1 MFTGIIESVEKIKSF
16 NKKDK
21 DFELEIAYNH
31 LVFDDISLGD
41 SISVNGICLTVKK
54 FNSKFLQ
61 FDISNET
68 IKRTAV
74 LKQNQ
79 LVNLERSLKFNGK
92 ISGHFVSGHIDGV
105 GRILDISQKDSC
117 VEWSIEAPKYLLK
130 FIAEKG
136 SITINGVSL
145 TINTV
150 IKNKFSINLIPFT
163 LQETCFHKFEKGDMV
178 NIEIDMLAR
187 YTETLLKNNR

>member
-1 MFTGIIESVEKIKSF
+1 MFTGIIETVEKIKSL
-16 NKKDK
+16 NKRGK
-21 DFELEIAYNH
+21 DFELEVAYNH
-31 LVFDDISLGD
+31 LVLDDISLGD
-41 SISVNGICLTVKK
+41 SISINGICLTVKK
-54 FNSKFLQ
+54 FDSKYLQ

-68 IKRTAV
+68 IKRTAI
-74 LKQNQ
+74 LKKNQ
-79 LVNLERSLKFNGK
+79 FVNLERSLKFNGK

-105 GRILDISQKDSC
+105 GRILSINKKDSC
-117 VEWSIEAPKYLLK
+117 IEWGIEAPKNLLK

-145 TINTV
+145 TINTI

-163 LQETCFHKFEKGDMV
+163 LKETCFHKFEEGDMV

>member
-1 MFTGIIESVEKIKSF
+1 MFTGIIETVEKIKSL
-16 NKKDK
+16 NKRGK
-21 DFELEIAYNH
+21 DFELEVAYNH
-31 LVFDDISLGD
+31 LVLDDISLGD
-41 SISVNGICLTVKK
+41 SISINGICLTVKK
-54 FNSKFLQ
+54 FDSKYLQ

-68 IKRTAV
+68 IKRTAI
-74 LKQNQ
+74 LKKNQ
-79 LVNLERSLKFNGK
+79 FVNLERSLKFNGK

-105 GRILDISQKDSC
+105 GRILSINKKDSC
-117 VEWSIEAPKYLLK
+117 IEWVIEAPKNLLK

-145 TINTV
+145 TINTI

-163 LQETCFHKFEKGDMV
+163 LKETCFHKFEEGDMV